1 MNIRWVAAGA
11 GLALLSCLLW
21 WWSQTRLDASRTA
34 SQQGRSV
41 EAGRIGPDAPDAV
54 PEPTADVPAE
64 PEPEARRGPRLRRLI
79 VDRRS
84 QLPTG
89 PLQAFIRERT
99 EAAEGGDADAAYQ
112 LGLAL
117 KECRRI
123 QTAPEALDAVIQTM
137 YQTRRLD
144 GIPVENPDRMAAEL
158 RRRYERCRGVPA
170 EARNRY
176 YEWMSL
182 AADSGSLEAQESMV
196 FQLPPGNICRERE
209 LEMCDSTQRAN
220 TFALREQQ
228 AAWLL
233 QARRGGSANA
243 LWQVG
248 AAYLNGEML
257 PRDTIQAYAHLR
269 AFQLVSQSFDIED
282 RVAGLVADL
291 AESMRPV
298 EVAEAETEAL
308 QLISTRQCCVY
319 FR

>member
-34 SQQGRSV
+34 SQQERSV
-41 EAGRIGPDAPDAV
+41 EAGRIGPEAPDAV
-54 PEPTADVPAE
+54 PEPTTDVPVE
-64 PEPEARRGPRLRRLI
+64 PAPAARWGPRLRRLI

-144 GIPVENPDRMAAEL
+144 GISVENPDRMAAEL

-209 LEMCDSTQRAN
+209 LEMCDATQRAN

-308 QLISTRQCCVY
+308 ELISTRQCCVY